1 MKETEEKQ
9 MGETEKGM
17 DPFAKA
23 VVEGVD
29 LKKGLE
35 RYEKAYAEILRAW
48 CMHTPV
54 LLEKLRTLTGQ
65 FNAEAPDSVLG
76 VARGVAFNE
85 YTTTVHGVKGSTFGI
100 CADGTAQK
108 AADLEA
114 ASRRNDLQFIAANN
128 EPLIEETLSLH
139 KNLEKLLAD
148 IAGQGPAKPAA
159 KSPDTALLAE
169 FLEACKQFKST
180 RMEEIL
186 GKLEAFEY
194 ESGGELVQW
203 LREQTD
209 NLEYDA
215 IQEKLESMSN

>member
-1 MKETEEKQ
+1 MEETDFFEK
-9 MGETEKGM
+9 
-17 DPFAKA
+17 AL
-23 VVEGVD
+23 VEGVD
-29 LKKGLE
+29 LKRGRE
-35 RYEKAYAEILRAW
+35 RYQNSYAEILRAW

-54 LLEKLRTLTGQ
+54 QLETLRKLAGQ
-65 FNAEAPDSVLG
+65 LSNADALG
-76 VARGVAFNE
+76 E
-85 YTTTVHGVKGSTFGI
+85 YTTTLHGVKGATFGI
-100 CADGTAQK
+100 CADGPAQK

-114 ASRRNDLQFIAANN
+114 ASRKGDLDFIAANF
-128 EPLIEETLSLH
+128 EPFSKEILSLH
-139 KNLEKLLAD
+139 QKLEKLLAE
-148 IAGQGPAKPAA
+148 ITSQAPAKSAA

-169 FLEACKQFKST
+169 FLEACKQFKSN

-215 IQEKLESMSN
+215 IQERLESTGN

>member
-1 MKETEEKQ
+1 MN
-9 MGETEKGM
+9 ETEKGT
-17 DPFAKA
+17 DPFEKA

-29 LKKGLE
+29 LQKGRE
-35 RYEKAYAEILRAW
+35 RYEKSYAEILRSW

-54 LLEKLRTLTGQ
+54 QLEELRTLAGQ
-65 FNAEAPDSVLG
+65 LNDEKSLG
-76 VARGVAFNE
+76 G
-85 YTTTVHGVKGSTFGI
+85 YTTTVHGVKGATFGI
-100 CADGTAQK
+100 CADGAAQK

-114 ASRRNDLQFIAANN
+114 AARRNDLQFIADNN
-128 EPLIEETLSLH
+128 EPFIEETLLLQ
-139 KNLEKLLAD
+139 KNLEKLLAE
-148 IAGQGPAKPAA
+148 ITRQGPAKDTA
-159 KSPDTALLAE
+159 KSPDTALLAQ
-169 FLEACKQFKST
+169 FLEACKQFKSNQ
-180 RMEEIL
+180 MEEIL